1 MHADTKSVRVWDLP
15 TRIFHWSLVASFATA
30 FLTSE
35 SEKLRDIHVIAGYTL
50 AGLIVFRLLWGFIG
64 GGYSRFAEF
73 LPTPRKLIDYLKSLI
88 DGKPQHYVGH
98 NPAGAVAI
106 FLLLGFGMVAAA
118 SGWAVYEDV
127 GGHFMEE
134 LHEGAANGM
143 MAIVGIHIAGVI
155 VSSWLHHENLVLAM
169 ITGWKTRH
177 GRDSVQAKVG
187 FIDIKHS
194 GRN

>member
-1 MHADTKSVRVWDLP
+1 MNTSTKPIRVWDLP

-35 SEKLRDIHVIAGYTL
+35 SEKLRDIHVVAGYTL
-50 AGLIVFRLLWGFIG
+50 AGLIVFRLLWGFVG

-73 LPTPRKLIDYLKSLI
+73 LPTPQKLGGYLKSLLA
-88 DGKPQHYVGH
+88 GKPQHYVGH

-106 FLLLGFGMVAAA
+106 FLLLGFGMTAAA
-118 SGWAVYEDV
+118 SGWAVYEDM

-134 LHEGAANGM
+134 LHEIAANGM

-155 VSSWLHHENLVLAM
+155 VSSWLHRENLVLAM
-169 ITGWKTRH
+169 ITGWKNL
-177 GRDSVQAKVG
+177 
-187 FIDIKHS
+187 
-194 GRN
+194 RNENPAG

>member
-1 MHADTKSVRVWDLP
+1 MQADTKSIRVWDLP
-15 TRIFHWSLVASFATA
+15 TRVFHWSLVASFATA

-35 SEKLRDIHVIAGYTL
+35 SERLRDIHVIAGYTL

-64 GGYSRFAEF
+64 GGYSRFGEF
-73 LPTPRKLIDYLKSLI
+73 LPTPRKLVDYLKSLI

-169 ITGWKTRH
+169 ITGWKKMRRMNH
-177 GRDSVQAKVG
+177 ENPAG
-187 FIDIKHS
+187 
-194 GRN
+194 